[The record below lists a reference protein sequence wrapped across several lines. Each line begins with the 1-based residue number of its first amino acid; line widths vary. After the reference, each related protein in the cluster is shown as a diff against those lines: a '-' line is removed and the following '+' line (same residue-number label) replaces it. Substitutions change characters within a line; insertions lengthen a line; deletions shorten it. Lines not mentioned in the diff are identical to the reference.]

1 MALRNRL
8 RTIFRALVTSN
19 KRMAYDVPPIPF
31 PVLDAADHPATDQSG
46 YDMTRTPLTAATAR
60 AVIVEICHLAANKPV
75 TSVLICDPR
84 VAAQHSLTRMLRPLQ
99 SLIGINCVSDGF
111 GLMDAYSA
119 QPADIVLI
127 GIERSSDTGPEAI
140 ALQSA
145 MHPESVIIAF
155 GAATDADLLV
165 AATIAGAQG
174 LLVWDHNQ
182 LPTSGDPHPDGP
194 LAW

>member
-1 MALRNRL
+1 
-8 RTIFRALVTSN
+8 
-19 KRMAYDVPPIPF
+19 MAYAAPTVPF
-31 PVLDAADHPATDQSG
+31 SGLNASDHPVVDQSG
-46 YDMTRTPLTAATAR
+46 NDMTRGPLTAATAR
-60 AVIVEICHLAANKPV
+60 SVIVEICQLVANRPV

-84 VAAQHSLTRMLRPLQ
+84 VAAQHSLTQMLRPLA
-99 SLIGINCVSDGF
+99 SLIGITCVSDGF
-111 GLMDAYSA
+111 ALMDAYSA

-127 GIERSSDTGPEAI
+127 GIERSSDTGPQAV

-145 MHPESVIIAF
+145 MHPESVIITV

-165 AATIAGAQG
+165 AATIAGAHG

-182 LPTSGDPHPDGP
+182 LPTSCDPQQDGP